1 VVFYIATTYT
11 IGMFMDPV
19 KVLTACSIQ
28 STQTIAD
35 FGASSG
41 FVAQAAAALVPQG
54 QVFAI
59 EVNRDVVTRLT
70 RDSADKKITNLHVL
84 WGDIEMPEGSKL
96 AKDSVDT
103 VLCFNTLFLLED
115 KASVIK
121 EAYRVLKPGG
131 KIILADWTESF
142 GGIGPR
148 PHHVF
153 NQAMAEA
160 LLQAASFKKL
170 PVQLPA
176 GDHHYAI
183 LFEK

>member
-1 VVFYIATTYT
+1 
-11 IGMFMDPV
+11 MFMDPV
-19 KVLTACSIQ
+19 TVLTACGIRA
-28 STQTIAD
+28 TQTIAD
-35 FGASSG
+35 FGAGSG
-41 FVAQAAAALVPQG
+41 FVAQAAAAFVPQG

-59 EVNRDVVTRLT
+59 EVNKDVATRIT
-70 RDSADKKITNLHVL
+70 RDALDKKIANLHVL
-84 WGDIEMPEGSKL
+84 WGDVEMPEGSKL
-96 AKDSVDT
+96 AADSVDI

-115 KASVIK
+115 KAGVAR

-131 KIILADWTESF
+131 KIVVIDWTESF

-153 NQAMAEA
+153 PQGVAET
-160 LLQAASFKKL
+160 LLQNAGFKKL
-170 PVQLPA
+170 PVQVPA